1 MIPKRIL
8 VPDRLRRPPATGWS
22 WIDGRFVREH
32 MDHLSREAVLLY
44 FFLSAVA
51 DVNGLSFYGDG
62 TVAARL
68 RMPLPSLFQAR
79 DELLAYDL
87 IAHEPPLTQVLS
99 LPPRCQRRRSEPGGG
114 LMQLG
119 DILRRAIAST
129 HTDQERSSA
138 MKVGLWAEIRR
149 LAEIEKLS
157 ARVISRRLHCSWRT
171 VAQALELEQPP
182 ARPVP
187 SRVSRLDP
195 YKAKIDA
202 LLAKYPELS
211 AVRIHE
217 EIARG
222 PDGYTG
228 SVITVRRYVRSIRP
242 ARGRVYQEVHYEPAQ
257 AMQVDW
263 GECGRVQVGNT
274 TRKVSVLVAVLC
286 YSRMTYIEFTLSQRK
301 AEFYRCLVHALEFF
315 GASPRAIIFDN
326 LKTAVING
334 SGRAAC
340 FHPEFLALCGHYY
353 LQPIACER
361 RDPESK
367 GIVEAKVRYVKHNA
381 LAGRSDELVRFE
393 DYVAFA
399 PRWRDEIANVR
410 THETTRERPVDRFQ
424 QERSLLRAL
433 PTIPF
438 DTDEIVP
445 AVVSPHARIEFDAN
459 RYSVPP
465 HLVRQ
470 TVTIRADG
478 HEVRILHQGQVVA
491 QHVRCYQRRQL
502 IVLPDHRLAAL
513 TMSRR
518 SRSSALE
525 QAFDALGPEARQFH
539 LGLKRQPVKTGVHLR
554 RLLGLA
560 RVYGSAEV
568 LSAIAKALEF
578 AAYDAA
584 YVENLLLAERR
595 RRQLPTPTLPTPQRR
610 ELIDDIELE
619 PADPAVYDRF
629 CNTTDEDSHGT
640 T

>member
-1 MIPKRIL
+1 
-8 VPDRLRRPPATGWS
+8 
-22 WIDGRFVREH
+22 
-32 MDHLSREAVLLY
+32 
-44 FFLSAVA
+44 
-51 DVNGLSFYGDG
+51 
-62 TVAARL
+62 
-68 RMPLPSLFQAR
+68 
-79 DELLAYDL
+79 
-87 IAHEPPLTQVLS
+87 
-99 LPPRCQRRRSEPGGG
+99 
-114 LMQLG
+114 
-119 DILRRAIAST
+119 
-129 HTDQERSSA
+129 

-157 ARVISRRLHCSWRT
+157 ARVISRRLRCSWRT
-171 VAQALELEQPP
+171 GARALESEQPP
-182 ARPVP
+182 ARFDP
-187 SRVSRLDP
+187 SRVSLLGP

-202 LLAKYPELS
+202 LLVKYPELS

-228 SVITVRRYVRSIRP
+228 SVITVRRYVRSVRP

-274 TRKVSVLVAVLC
+274 SRKVSVLVAVLC
-286 YSRMTYIEFTLSQRK
+286 YSRMTYLEFTLSQRK
-301 AEFYRCLVHALEFF
+301 AEFYRSLVHALEFF
-315 GASPRAIIFDN
+315 GASPRALIFDN

-381 LAGRSDELVRFE
+381 LAGRSDELE

-433 PTIPF
+433 PRIPF

-445 AVVSPHARIEFDAN
+445 AVVSPHARVEFDAN

-470 TVTIRADG
+470 TVTVRADG
-478 HEVRILHQGQVVA
+478 HEVRIVHQGQIDA
-491 QHVRCYQRRQL
+491 RHSRCYERRQL
-502 IVLPDHRLAAL
+502 IVLPEHRTAAL
-513 TMSRR
+513 SMGRR
-518 SRSSALE
+518 SRSSAME

-539 LGLKRQPVKTGVHLR
+539 LGLNRQPVKTGVHLR

-560 RVYGSAEV
+560 RVYGSTEV

-595 RRQLPTPTLPTPQRR
+595 RRQLPTLTLPTPQRR

>member
-1 MIPKRIL
+1 MNI
-8 VPDRLRRPPATGWS
+8 
-22 WIDGRFVREH
+22 
-32 MDHLSREAVLLY
+32 
-44 FFLSAVA
+44 
-51 DVNGLSFYGDG
+51 
-62 TVAARL
+62 
-68 RMPLPSLFQAR
+68 
-79 DELLAYDL
+79 
-87 IAHEPPLTQVLS
+87 
-99 LPPRCQRRRSEPGGG
+99 
-114 LMQLG
+114 
-119 DILRRAIAST
+119 
-129 HTDQERSSA
+129 
-138 MKVGLWAEIRR
+138 GLWAEIRR
-149 LAEIEKLS
+149 LAEIKKLS
-157 ARVISRRLHCSWRT
+157 RRAIARRLRCSRYLVT
-171 VAQALELEQPP
+171 AALELDQPP
-182 ARPVP
+182 AHPVA
-187 SRVSRLDP
+187 RRLSRLDP

-202 LLAKYPELS
+202 LVAKYPELS
-211 AVRIHE
+211 AVRVHE

-242 ARGRVYQEVHYEPAQ
+242 ARGRVYQEVYYEPAQ

-263 GECGRVQVGNT
+263 GECGRVQIGNT

-315 GASPRAIIFDN
+315 EASPRAVIFDN
-326 LKTAVING
+326 LKTAVLNG

-353 LQPIACER
+353 LQPLACER

-381 LAGRSDELVRFE
+381 LAGRGDELVRFE

-424 QERSLLRAL
+424 QERSMLRAL

-478 HEVRILHQGQVVA
+478 NEVRIVHQGQIVA
-491 QHVRCYQRRQL
+491 RHSRCYERRQL
-502 IVLPDHRLAAL
+502 IVLPEHRTAAL
-513 TMSRR
+513 NMSRR
-518 SRSSALE
+518 SRSTSLE

-539 LGLKRQPVKTGVHLR
+539 LCLRRQPVKTGVHLR
-554 RLLGLA
+554 RLVGLA
-560 RVYGSAEV
+560 RVYGSTEV
-568 LSAIAKALEF
+568 VSAIAKALEF

-595 RRQLPTPTLPTPQRR
+595 RRQLPTPTLPTPRRR
-610 ELIDDIELE
+610 ELIDEIDLE
-619 PADPAVYDRF
+619 PTDPAIYDRF
-629 CNTTDEDSHGT
+629 CNTTDEDSDGT
-640 T
+640 A